1 MAGIDL
7 RGITLIV
14 TGFPR
19 SGTSMMMRMLRL
31 GGVEVL
37 RDPKFDLPEHKHQYD
52 PYGVD
57 EVENVGPTV
66 KANNKSWTANKAVK
80 MVTPFVEWYPIDRPL
95 KVIFMQRDHAEI
107 ITSLLAKKDIWGMDI
122 GESVAVARRFLEVMN
137 IPTLFVQYREVLA
150 YPKSTCLRVQDF
162 LEVELDIET
171 MKTGADPNARKKYQS
186 DPTMFQRGEPLLSM
200 NVKDYQNI
208 VSVQEVQ
215 VPGEG
220 N

>member
-1 MAGIDL
+1 MVDL
-7 RGITLIV
+7 RGVTLIV

-31 GGVEVL
+31 GGVDVL

-57 EVENVGPTV
+57 EIADVGPTV
-66 KANNKSWTANKAVK
+66 KEHDKSWTANKAVK

-107 ITSLLAKKDIWGMDI
+107 ITSLLAKRDIWGMDI
-122 GESVAVARRFLEVMN
+122 GQSIAVARRFLEVLA
-137 IPTLFVQYREVLA
+137 IPTLFLQYREVIT
-150 YPKSTCLRVQDF
+150 YPKSSSLRIQDF
-162 LEVELDIET
+162 LEVELDIEN

-186 DPTMFQRGEPLLSM
+186 DPAMFQRGEPLLSM
-200 NVKDYQNI
+200 NSDDYRN
-208 VSVQEVQ
+208 VTSVEEVP
-215 VPGEG
+215 VPKGE